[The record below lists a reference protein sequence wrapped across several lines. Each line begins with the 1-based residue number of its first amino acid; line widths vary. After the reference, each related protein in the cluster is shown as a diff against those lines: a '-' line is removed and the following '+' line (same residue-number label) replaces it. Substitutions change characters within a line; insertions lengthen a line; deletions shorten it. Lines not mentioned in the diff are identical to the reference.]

1 MLHTA
6 LLFLVSMHAPHAQP
20 VDPVGTWRHSPDATW
35 TITAIGD
42 GNYQAQ
48 EAGLGNASGIAHFT
62 ANGLFHIDYVTRD
75 GAIAGIYE
83 VRFARDGRSATGT
96 VRELTGP
103 RRTGTTSWARVVA
116 TPPPP
121 PPRPQPV
128 PPPPRPQPVPP
139 PPQPAPTAY
148 VDPTGTWQHSPGATW
163 TITAVGGG
171 RYQAQETGLGYAS
184 GPAYFTKSGT
194 FRIEYVTRDRAI
206 SGVYE
211 VRFSPDGR
219 SASGSVQEL
228 TGPRRSGPTNWTRM
242 VAAPAPQPAYFDPS
256 GTWRHSP
263 QATWTITRAA
273 DGRYYAQETGLG
285 NAAGPA
291 YFTKSGT
298 FRIDYV
304 TRDGRISGYYEVRF
318 SPDGRTATGR
328 VQELNGP
335 KRSGPTTWSR

>member
-1 MLHTA
+1 
-6 LLFLVSMHAPHAQP
+6 MHAPHAQQ

-35 TITAIGD
+35 TITAMGE

-48 EAGLGNASGIAHFT
+48 EAGLGNASGVAHFT
-62 ANGLFHIDYVTRD
+62 ASGLFHIDYVTRD
-75 GAIAGIYE
+75 GTIAGIYE
-83 VRFARDGRSATGT
+83 VRFARDGRSATGN

-121 PPRPQPV
+121 PQPA
-128 PPPPRPQPVPP
+128 PP

-148 VDPTGTWQHSPGATW
+148 IDPTGTWRHSPEATW
-163 TITAVGGG
+163 TITPVGGG
-171 RYQAQETGLGYAS
+171 RYQAQETGLGNAA
-184 GPAYFTKSGT
+184 GPAYFTQSGT
-194 FRIEYVTRDRAI
+194 FRIEYLTRDRTI

-219 SASGSVQEL
+219 TAAGSVQEL
-228 TGPRRSGPTNWTRM
+228 TGPRRSGGTNWTRV
-242 VAAPAPQPAYFDPS
+242 VATPPAQPVYFDPT
-256 GTWRHSP
+256 GTWRHHP

-273 DGRYYAQETGLG
+273 DGRFYAQETGLG

-291 YFTKSGT
+291 YFTQAGT

-304 TRDGRISGYYEVRF
+304 TRDRTISGYYEVRF
-318 SPDGRTATGR
+318 SPDGRSATGT

-335 KRSGPTTWSR
+335 KRSGPTNWSR